1 MHRVSAACQRETVAL
16 MLKAFTAEFRATWF
30 GVGNPRLQ
38 DGSSMSVSS
47 PAERDELNHLLQQSG
62 RSDQKAFAELYKRTS
77 SKLFGVCLRMLRD
90 RGEAEEVL
98 QETYTTVWRRAS
110 SFDASKASAI
120 TWLVTLSRNKAIDR
134 LRQHREELMDD
145 PSRLDEVVDE
155 QPTPATDA
163 QTSQE
168 YQRLQR
174 CLDEL
179 EPQQQSSV
187 REAFFTGDTYNEL
200 AARCKVPLGTMKSW
214 IRRSLMQL
222 RTCLDS

>member
-1 MHRVSAACQRETVAL
+1 
-16 MLKAFTAEFRATWF
+16 
-30 GVGNPRLQ
+30 
-38 DGSSMSVSS
+38 MSVSS
-47 PAERDELNHLLQQSG
+47 PAERDELNRLLQQSG
-62 RSDQKAFAELYKRTS
+62 SHDQKAFAELYKRTS
-77 SKLFGVCLRMLRD
+77 SRLFGVCLRMLRD

-98 QETYTTVWRRAS
+98 QETYTTVWRRAA

-134 LRQHREELMDD
+134 LRQHREQLMDD
-145 PSRLDEVVDE
+145 PSRLDEMVDE
-155 QPTPATDA
+155 QPTPAADA
-163 QTSQE
+163 QTGQE
-168 YQRLQR
+168 YRRLQH

-187 REAFFTGDTYNEL
+187 REAFFTGATYNEL
-200 AARCKVPLGTMKSW
+200 ATRCKVPLGTMKSW

>member
-1 MHRVSAACQRETVAL
+1 
-16 MLKAFTAEFRATWF
+16 
-30 GVGNPRLQ
+30 
-38 DGSSMSVSS
+38 MSVSS
-47 PAERDELNHLLQQSG
+47 PAERDELNRLLQQSG
-62 RSDQKAFAELYKRTS
+62 RNDQKAFAELYKRTS

-90 RGEAEEVL
+90 RSEAEEVL

-145 PSRLDEVVDE
+145 PSHLDELVDE
-155 QPTPATDA
+155 QPTPAADA

-174 CLDEL
+174 CMDEL

-187 REAFFTGDTYNEL
+187 REAFFTGATYNEL

-222 RTCLDS
+222 RSCLDS